1 MDSRVIGVV
10 IGLTTIYLFYSLA
23 VSQLNEV
30 IQGLLSSRAKH
41 LAAGIK
47 DKLLDPVVGQQVIDH
62 PIIKS
67 MGFTKNSMPS
77 YIPAASFARAL
88 VDIIAKDPKAVGNT
102 LAEKLANSSLPK
114 GVKEKLAAVVSRSA
128 TTAAEA
134 EERIALWYDDTMERM
149 SGSYKRHT
157 QLWSFLI
164 GGTLVLASNAD
175 SIRLTSKFWNDS
187 VVRAAETQAA
197 QKWAA
202 DCTRGPDGG
211 VVCPEIMTSEM
222 PIKWTKSEFKGL
234 NDGADWF
241 WFMLAKLIGLF
252 ATTLAVS
259 LGAPFWFDLLQ
270 KVAPGLR
277 MSGKPPQTMRE
288 QMAQPGAA
296 SGSAT
301 TTTTTTN
308 VAVVTPSAEA
318 EEVAL
323 EAKVVKPP
331 PTATGG

>member
-41 LAAGIK
+41 LASGIK
-47 DKLLDPVVGQQVIDH
+47 TKLLDPVTGQKVMDH

-67 MGFTKNSMPS
+67 MSFTKNGMTS

-88 VDIIAKDPKAVGNT
+88 VDIIAKDPKAVGNS
-102 LAEKLANSSLPK
+102 LAERLANSSLPPNI
-114 GVKEKLAAVVSRSA
+114 KEKLASVVTRSA

-149 SGSYKRHT
+149 SGAYKRHT
-157 QLWSFLI
+157 QLWSFI
-164 GGTLVLASNAD
+164 IAAALVIASNAD

-197 QKWAA
+197 QKMV
-202 DCTRGPDGG
+202 DQCHLGDDNKM
-211 VVCPEIMTSEM
+211 VCPEIASEL
-222 PIKWTKSEFKGL
+222 PVKWARSEFVKV
-234 NDGADWF
+234 NSGADWF
-241 WFMLAKLIGLF
+241 WFIVAKLIGLL

-277 MSGKPPQTMRE
+277 MSGKPPQTMRDI
-288 QMAQPGAA
+288 MAQPSAA
-296 SGSAT
+296 PAAT
-301 TTTTTTN
+301 TTTTNTT
-308 VAVVTPSAEA
+308 VAVVTPEA
-318 EEVAL
+318 EKI
-323 EAKVVKPP
+323 EAKIVDP
-331 PTATGG
+331 PTSTGG